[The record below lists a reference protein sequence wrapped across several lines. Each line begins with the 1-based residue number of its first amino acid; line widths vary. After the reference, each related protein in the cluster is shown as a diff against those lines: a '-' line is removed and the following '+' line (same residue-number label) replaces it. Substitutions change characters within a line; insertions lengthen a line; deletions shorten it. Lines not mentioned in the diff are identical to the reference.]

1 MKNVNGYS
9 RTMKIHKYHA
19 YYLILLGTV
28 LVFILIHLQNKNEE
42 GFQTNGYAL
51 PTEMLLI
58 NMDSRK
64 DRLANFT
71 ASYNASDC
79 KDKLPMHRI
88 SAVVGKEVDW
98 KNGLLTPA
106 ATKDLE
112 EVVKTGKR
120 KGHESLTVGAVG
132 CYLSHLKA
140 LEYVVEKNQPM
151 IICEDDSVLPANFYE
166 KMKAGILLPTP
177 GQSILLL
184 FHVICNGW
192 EKLKCTL
199 KKNNF
204 YEVQHFWSMAC
215 YYITPETAKII
226 LANARPLE
234 YQIDEI
240 VSRLTE
246 ANKIKIYAN
255 PIVSIGNNLGT
266 DIQMPISR
274 T

>member
-1 MKNVNGYS
+1 M
-9 RTMKIHKYHA
+9 
-19 YYLILLGTV
+19 
-28 LVFILIHLQNKNEE
+28 LVFILIYLWNKNEE

-51 PTEMLLI
+51 PTEILLI
-58 NMDSRK
+58 NMDSRQ

-71 ASYNASDC
+71 ASYNASGC
-79 KDKLPMHRI
+79 KDKLPLHRI

-140 LEYVVEKNQPM
+140 LEYIIEKNQPM
-151 IICEDDSVLPANFYE
+151 LVCEDDIVLPADFYE
-166 KMKAGILLPTP
+166 KMKAGLLLPTP
-177 GQSILLL
+177 GQPILLL
-184 FHVICNGW
+184 YHVFCEGW

-199 KKNNF
+199 KKDNF
-204 YEVQHFWSMAC
+204 YEVQQFWSTAC

-226 LANARPLE
+226 IANARPLE
-234 YQIDEI
+234 YQIDTMM
-240 VSRLTE
+240 SRLTQS
-246 ANKIKIYAN
+246 NKIKIYAN
-255 PIVSIGNNLGT
+255 PIATTDLAAGS
-266 DIQMPISR
+266 DIQMPVAQ